1 MRATVS
7 EIQVRTLTGE
17 TTAVCVSSDKT
28 IYDLKLLLKLNFTP
42 ASSSTNFHL
51 FFKGVKLSLQS
62 QVSSVSIEPGEF
74 FVLIPFT
81 KKDRPQTPKA
91 DFSKTSSSVAKH
103 NLISKKF
110 ADSTYADMM
119 QELSSLHEE
128 DLSSNISSNQPKY
141 CDSNTMEFGKVN
153 REPLETKR
161 KRSVDC
167 NNQEA
172 RPCEFLWSV
181 LRSTNKN
188 ALEGQNCVKFVEVL
202 ESVNCLSDPNSGK
215 CMLLREA
222 NRRSGGEGIFKSSNN
237 GSSCLCPD
245 WLKKIVEAF
254 AFLSIFTA
262 CLQLRGEKLTLTHMK
277 DALNQLAK
285 FGVQVGIKDIEH
297 LAILCP
303 KFLVYD
309 AFVIDCPGYAPDFPK
324 YLNIFVSSMY
334 SVKYLNKVVQ
344 FAADDMESKNYCDS
358 LVIINA
364 STEERDQ
371 VEDNSRTGQK
381 GMSLSKIYDAMKKLE
396 SSFKSNLW
404 ETIKMG
410 KIRKMSMSLSLD
422 DLLIFVKESD
432 TARSG
437 NEAKRSGNEAK
448 RAKRSCSSTSSSHA
462 FQRRCHE
469 TSQLLPGEM
478 VEHLRKGIGSN
489 GQIVHV
495 EDIGARE
502 AVHVEIPNELSD
514 NARSA
519 LKCIG
524 ISKLYCHQAESISA
538 SLAGKNVVV
547 ATMTSSGKSL
557 CYNMPVLEMLSHNV
571 LSCALYLF
579 PTKALAQDQL
589 RALLAMT
596 KAFDVNINIGVY
608 DGDTSQ
614 KDRTWLRDNARLLI
628 TNPDMLHMSIL
639 PLHRQFSRIL
649 SNLRFVVIDEA
660 HAYKGAFGCHT
671 ALILRRLRRLCSHVY
686 GSEPSF
692 VFSTATSANP
702 MDHCME
708 LANLSTLDLIKNDGS
723 PSSQKLFV
731 LWNPISSLRTVW
743 NKSQSDDMDDTSNA
757 AAKNSSSISEISYL
771 FAEMVQHGLRCITF
785 CRSRKLCELVLSYT
799 ALFAILSYLLSE
811 YSSAGSKMM
820 FWDDY
825 DRREILEETAPHL
838 ANSICAYRAGYV
850 AEDRRRIES
859 DFFGGK
865 LCGIAATNAL
875 ELGIDVGHIDVTLH
889 LGFPGSIASLWQQ
902 AGRSGRRERPS
913 LAVYVAF
920 EGPLDQYFM
929 RYPEK
934 LFKSPIECCHIDA
947 QNQQVLEQ
955 HLVCAALEHPLSLTH
970 DGKYFGSGLENAVMT
985 LKSRGYLSSDP
996 SHDYGKYFGS
1006 GLENAVMTLKSRGY
1020 LSSDPSHDSSAKIWS
1035 YIGHEKL
1042 PSHSISIR
1050 SIENVRYR
1058 VIDMQTNEVLEEIE
1072 ESKAFFQVY
1081 EGAVYMHQGYTYL
1094 VKELSISSKTAL
1106 CQKADLKYYTKT
1118 RDYTDI
1124 HVIGG
1129 GIVFFL
1135 FIQVAYPTKDF
1146 KNQLSRTTAQA
1157 DVCKVT
1163 TTWFGF
1169 HRIWR
1174 GSSKIFDTMELS
1186 LPKYSYESQAVWI
1199 QVPQPVK
1206 ALVEKNFSFRS
1217 GLHAAC
1223 HALLHVVPLY
1233 IRCNSSDLAP
1243 ECPNPHDAR
1252 YFPARILLYDQHRGG
1267 TGVSK
1272 QIQPYFK
1279 DLLVAALELLTS
1291 CRCSGDTGCPN
1302 CVQNLTCHE
1311 YNELLH
1317 KDAAIMIIK
1326 GVLDADKSFF
1336 EGLPDSE
1343 KTPLRAAANQTA

>member
-1 MRATVS
+1 MTAMES
-7 EIQVRTLTGE
+7 EIEVRTLTGE
-17 TTAVCVSSDKT
+17 TTTMRLSSEST
-28 IYDLKLLLKLNFTP
+28 IHDLKLLLNLNFPP
-42 ASSSTNFHL
+42 ASSSPNFHL
-51 FFKGVKLSLQS
+51 FFKGIKLSLQS

-74 FVLIPFT
+74 LVLIPFT
-81 KKDRPQTPKA
+81 KKERPQTPKA
-91 DFSKTSSSVAKH
+91 DFSETSSSVAKH
-103 NLISKKF
+103 NLISKKL
-110 ADSTYADMM
+110 ADLTYSDMM
-119 QELSSLHEE
+119 RELSSLHEE
-128 DLSSNISSNQPKY
+128 ESSNISSSQPKD
-141 CDSNTMEFGKVN
+141 CALNTMDFRKVN

-161 KRSVDC
+161 KRGVDC
-167 NNQEA
+167 NNLEA
-172 RPCEFLWSV
+172 RPYEFLWSV

-188 ALEGQNCVKFVEVL
+188 ALEGQNCEKFVEVL
-202 ESVNCLSDPNSGK
+202 ESVNCLSDPNSGN

-222 NRRSGGEGIFKSSNN
+222 NRRSSGEGIFKSSNN

-254 AFLSIFTA
+254 AFLSIFSA
-262 CLQLRGEKLTLTHMK
+262 YLQLQGKKVTLTHVK
-277 DALNQLAK
+277 DALDQLAK
-285 FGVQVGIKDIEH
+285 FGVQLGIKNIEH
-297 LAILCP
+297 LSTLCP
-303 KFLVYD
+303 
-309 AFVIDCPGYAPDFPK
+309 
-324 YLNIFVSSMY
+324 
-334 SVKYLNKVVQ
+334 KVVQ

-364 STEERDQ
+364 SAEERDQ
-371 VEDNSRTGQK
+371 VEDNPRTGQK
-381 GMSLSKIYDAMKKLE
+381 SMSLSKMFNAMKKLE

-404 ETIKMG
+404 ETIKMC
-410 KIRKMSMSLSLD
+410 KIRKMSMSLSLE
-422 DLLIFVKESD
+422 DLLIFVKESG
-432 TARSG
+432 TAH
-437 NEAKRSGNEAK
+437 SGNEAK
-448 RAKRSCSSTSSSHA
+448 RARKSCSSTSSSHA
-462 FQRRCHE
+462 VQRRCHE
-469 TSQLLPGEM
+469 TSQLLPVEM
-478 VEHLRKGIGSN
+478 VEHLRKSIGSN
-489 GQIVHV
+489 EQIVHV

-524 ISKLYCHQAESISA
+524 ISKLYSHQAESISA

-557 CYNMPVLEMLSHNV
+557 CYNMPVLEMLSHDV

-608 DGDTSQ
+608 DGDTFQ
-614 KDRTWLRDNARLLI
+614 KDRTWLRENARLLI

-702 MDHCME
+702 RDHCME

-731 LWNPISSLRTVW
+731 LWNPMSSLRTVCD
-743 NKSQSDDMDDTSNA
+743 KSQSDKMDDTSNA
-757 AAKNSSSISEISYL
+757 AAKRSSPISEVSYL

-799 ALFAILSYLLSE
+799 
-811 YSSAGSKMM
+811 
-820 FWDDY
+820 
-825 DRREILEETAPHL
+825 REILEETAPHL
-838 ANSICAYRAGYV
+838 VNSICAYRAGYI

-902 AGRSGRRERPS
+902 AGRSGRREKPS

-934 LFKSPIECCHIDA
+934 LFRSPIECCHIDA
-947 QNQQVLEQ
+947 QNQQVLVQ
-955 HLVCAALEHPLSLTH
+955 HLVCAALEHPLSLIH
-970 DGKYFGSGLENAVMT
+970 DE
-985 LKSRGYLSSDP
+985 
-996 SHDYGKYFGS
+996 KYFGS

-1020 LSSDPSHDSSAKIWS
+1020 LSSDPSHDSSAKTWS
-1035 YIGHEKL
+1035 YIGHEKM
-1042 PSHSISIR
+1042 PSQSISIR
-1050 SIENVRYR
+1050 AIENVRYR
-1058 VIDMQTNEVLEEIE
+1058 VLDMRTDEVLEEIE

-1081 EGAVYMHQGYTYL
+1081 EGAVYMHQGNTYL
-1094 VKELSISSKTAL
+1094 VKELNISSKTAL

-1129 GIVFFL
+1129 GI
-1135 FIQVAYPTKDF
+1135 AYPTKDF
-1146 KNQLSRTTAQA
+1146 KNQLSTTAQA

-1169 HRIWR
+1169 HRIR
-1174 GSSKIFDTMELS
+1174 KGSSKIFDTVELY

-1267 TGVSK
+1267 TGISK

-1279 DLLVAALELLTS
+1279 ELLVAALELLTS
-1291 CRCSGDTGCPN
+1291 CRCAGDTGCPN

-1326 GVLDADKSFF
+1326 GVLDADNLFF
-1336 EGLPDSE
+1336 EGLRDSAKPD
-1343 KTPLRAAANQTA
+1343 